1 MSEATWSVVVVMR
14 NTTYEVMRFVSWY
27 LELGASRIYI
37 VFHDPDDQH
46 IAMLAGHP
54 KIECLPF
61 TDDLRAAMGIE
72 ADDPKPPQIVA
83 GTYLYP
89 RITEDWVLR
98 VDCDEL
104 VYCETGL
111 LSKRLAEMPS
121 DIETVVVRP
130 AEQLSNDYGPGWH
143 LFRLP
148 MDEQTNSAVYG
159 DAADMMAK
167 RQGLMS
173 HAFGKSA
180 HRTGLGDLLV
190 QEHNGI
196 HPATNK
202 RTRNKKWG
210 KESGVFLLHF
220 NSQDFAAWG
229 SAALRRSRNSSFG
242 PELSGRILAAAQNG
256 AGASELKALYHKI
269 NHFDDERAESLI
281 DLNAGRRLFID
292 FDAVIS
298 KHFGDDHAAS
308 EATMQPQ

>member
-1 MSEATWSVVVVMR
+1 MK

-37 VFHDPDDQH
+37 VFHDPDDRH

-61 TDDLRAAMGIE
+61 TDNLRAAME
-72 ADDPKPPQIVA
+72 VAPDDPKPPQIVA

-89 RITEDWVLR
+89 RITEDWLLR

-104 VYCETGL
+104 VYCETGR
-111 LSKRLAEMPS
+111 LSERLAEIPPE
-121 DIETVVVRP
+121 IETVVIRP
-130 AEQLSNDYGPGWH
+130 AEQLSNDHGPGWH

-148 MDEQTNSAVYG
+148 MDEQTISAVYG

-196 HPATNK
+196 HPSTNK
-202 RTRNKKWG
+202 RTRNRKWA

-220 NSQDFAAWG
+220 NSQDFEAWG

-242 PELSGRILAAAQNG
+242 PELSGRILAAAG
-256 AGASELKALYHKI
+256 AEEGDGELKALYHRI
-269 NHFDDERAESLI
+269 NHFDAQRAESLI
-281 DLNAGRRLFID
+281 NLGAGRRVFMD
-292 FDAVIS
+292 FDTVIS
-298 KHFGDDHAAS
+298 KHFGEDHALSAP
-308 EATMQPQ
+308 ATRPQ